1 MAQQEWFMVK
11 HGVTGRGLA
20 NSKTDAEL
28 SYRFQKQGTAYVF
41 TVTGLDEQT
50 VARIIDLKQELN
62 VFRFVQRKDRPLTKH
77 WYYVDGDRVTYDSE
91 RCTLK
96 IHAKSEIEY
105 IPDDYFAD

>member
-28 SYRFQKQGTAYVF
+28 SYRYQQEGTGYLF

-50 VARIIDLKQELN
+50 IASIIELRQELN

-77 WYYVDGDRVTYDSE
+77 WYYVDGDRVKYDSE
-91 RCTLK
+91 RHTLT
-96 IHAKSEIEY
+96 IYAKSEIQY